1 VPIEPDLPFRDAEAW
16 LAERGV
22 PREPIRLTPAPDET
36 PVDGAGAPT
45 AGPPPDGTATSAG
58 ASDGT
63 ATAARDVPALSAR
76 EADQLARQAAA
87 DTAQRQADATAAPS
101 PGRRHLEDDV
111 AEAVAF
117 IRRST
122 SSAPQTEGRLR
133 AKLAARGTP
142 AVVIEQAL
150 ARARTE
156 RLVDDAAMAV
166 AFVEER
172 RRKGH
177 APTRI
182 RQDLAGRGFDP
193 DTIAS
198 VLAPR
203 ADDDLEAAAFA
214 VARERAA
221 TLTGLPT
228 DTAFRR
234 VVGHLAR
241 RGYPEA
247 LARKVARQAVFR
259 SRDEQRT
266 AGH

>member
-1 VPIEPDLPFRDAEAW
+1 VPIDPDLPFRDAEAW

-22 PREPIRLTPAPDET
+22 QREPIRLAPVPDEAAAPAPPDRAADAASET
-36 PVDGAGAPT
+36 
-45 AGPPPDGTATSAG
+45 
-58 ASDGT
+58 
-63 ATAARDVPALSAR
+63 VPAAPDAPPLSAR

-87 DTAQRQADATAAPS
+87 DAAQRQADAAATPDL
-101 PGRRHLEDDV
+101 GRRHLEDDV

-122 SSAPQTEGRLR
+122 SSAPQAEGRLR
-133 AKLAARGTP
+133 DKLVSRGTP
-142 AVVIEQAL
+142 DVVIDQAL
-150 ARARTE
+150 QRARAE
-156 RLVDDAAMAV
+156 RLVDDGAMAV
-166 AFVEER
+166 AFVAER

-182 RQDLAGRGFDP
+182 RQDLAARGFDP
-193 DTIAS
+193 DTIATA
-198 VLAPR
+198 LA
-203 ADDDLEAAAFA
+203 ASGDEDLEAAAFA

-228 DTAFRR
+228 ETAFRR
-234 VVGHLAR
+234 VVGHLVR

>member
-1 VPIEPDLPFRDAEAW
+1 MPIDPDLPFRDAEAW

-22 PREPIRLTPAPDET
+22 EREPLRLTPAPPPASVPT
-36 PVDGAGAPT
+36 PSP
-45 AGPPPDGTATSAG
+45 GPSDAS
-58 ASDGT
+58 ASDG
-63 ATAARDVPALSAR
+63 APDGVAAAPADVPPLSAR

-87 DTAQRQADATAAPS
+87 DAAQRRADTAATPAA
-101 PGRRHLEDDV
+101 GERHLEDDV

-117 IRRST
+117 VRRST
-122 SSAPQTEGRLR
+122 SSAPQAEGRLR
-133 AKLAARGTP
+133 AKLTARGTP
-142 AVVIEQAL
+142 DVVVDQAL
-150 ARARTE
+150 ARARAE
-156 RLVDDAAMAV
+156 RLVDDAAMAA
-166 AFVEER
+166 AFVAER

-182 RQDLAGRGFDP
+182 RQDLATRGFDTA
-193 DTIAS
+193 TIAAA
-198 VLAPR
+198 LA
-203 ADDDLEAAAFA
+203 AGAAEDLEAAAFA
-214 VARERAA
+214 VARDRAA
-221 TLTGLPT
+221 ALTGLPT
-228 DTAFRR
+228 ETAFRR